1 MFTQIFGGF
10 MTDPVRPPGKT
21 TIAPEVLTTII
32 RLTVLSVPGVS
43 RLATNPTDVERW
55 FSKNISE
62 GIRVSVESNVV
73 YADIYVILKPDLNVR
88 EVSRNIQT
96 KVTRAIS
103 EMVGMDVG
111 RVNIHVEDIDYSEL
125 PEKAVAK

>member
-1 MFTQIFGGF
+1 

-21 TIAPEVLTTII
+21 TIAPEVLVTIV

-43 RLATNPTDVERW
+43 RLATNPSEVERW

-62 GIRVSVESNVV
+62 GIKVTVESNVV
-73 YADIYVILKPDLNVR
+73 YAEIYVVLKPDLNVR
-88 EVSRNIQT
+88 EVSHNIQA

-103 EMVGMDVG
+103 EMVGMEVG
-111 RVNIHVEDIDYSEL
+111 RVNVHVEDIDYSTQ
-125 PEKAVAK
+125 PADAAAK

>member
-1 MFTQIFGGF
+1 

-21 TIAPEVLTTII
+21 TIAPEVLVTIV

-43 RLATNPTDVERW
+43 RLATNPTEVERW

-62 GIRVSVESNVV
+62 GIRVTVESNVV

-96 KVTRAIS
+96 KVTRSIS
-103 EMVGMDVG
+103 EMVGMEVG
-111 RVNIHVEDIDYSEL
+111 RVNVHVEDIDYSHQ
-125 PEKAVAK
+125 PEKAETK